1 MGGEIDNG
9 DNDLPGSCRLR
20 LDTGVRIRRFL
31 AVLIRDWRSGKVASE
46 DVGRIAHSLRILFN
60 MVEGDQ
66 VTRRL
71 DDLERRIAELAGP

>member
-1 MGGEIDNG
+1 M
-9 DNDLPGSCRLR
+9 
-20 LDTGVRIRRFL
+20 RIRRFL
-31 AVLIRDWRSGKVASE
+31 AVLIREWRNGKVASE
-46 DVGRIAHSLRILFN
+46 DVGRIAHALRILFN